1 MPVYIANYV
10 LMNYGTGA
18 IMVVPAHD
26 TRDFAF
32 AKKYGIDII
41 PVVDPEDPDIDL
53 ENLQDAFVAEG
64 NMINSGEFNGINNKE
79 AIEKITEY
87 IEKKGIGKK
96 TVNFRLRDWLIS
108 RQRYWG
114 VPIPMIYCEH
124 CGWVP
129 EKEENLPIMLPTDVE
144 FTGKGASPLAS
155 SSTFGDTVC
164 PVCGRPAKREIDTM
178 DTFVDSSWYFLR
190 YTDAKNDKEPFS
202 KDKVNYWMNVDQYI
216 GGVEHAILHLLYARF
231 FTKVIH
237 DLGLVDAEEPFENL
251 LTQGMVLKDGTKM
264 SKSVGNIVSPVEII
278 DKYGADTAR
287 LFILFA
293 APPDRDLDW
302 SDTGVEG
309 SFRFLNRVWNLMD
322 MVKETKTDDFNMA
335 TVIKKV
341 SEDYESVKYN
351 TSIAALMTA
360 VNAFYARGSVTKDE
374 LVTFVK
380 LLYPV
385 APHITSEM
393 YEMLVGGKI
402 EKAAWPT
409 YNEEDLISDVVE
421 IPVQVNGKLKG
432 KVTVK
437 KDEEESVVLEKA
449 KEIFEPLKNM
459 NIIKTIYVKGRII
472 NIVAK

>member
-1 MPVYIANYV
+1 M
-10 LMNYGTGA
+10 
-18 IMVVPAHD
+18 
-26 TRDFAF
+26 
-32 AKKYGIDII
+32 
-41 PVVDPEDPDIDL
+41 DPHNDEAL
-53 ENLQDAFVAEG
+53 VG
-64 NMINSGEFNGINNKE
+64 KE
-79 AIEKITEY
+79 ADEY
-87 IEKKGIGKK
+87 
-96 TVNFRLRDWLIS
+96 W
-108 RQRYWG
+108 Q
-114 VPIPMIYCEH
+114 
-124 CGWVP
+124 
-129 EKEENLPIMLPTDVE
+129 
-144 FTGKGASPLAS
+144 
-155 SSTFGDTVC
+155 
-164 PVCGRPAKREIDTM
+164 
-178 DTFVDSSWYFLR
+178 
-190 YTDAKNDKEPFS
+190 
-202 KDKVNYWMNVDQYI
+202 NVDFYL
-216 GGVEHAILHLLYARF
+216 GGSEHATHHLIYSRFWNMFLYDIGVVTNPEPYKKRTAQGLILGA
-231 FTKVIH
+231 
-237 DLGLVDAEEPFENL
+237 
-251 LTQGMVLKDGTKM
+251 DGEKM
-264 SKSVGNIVSPVEII
+264 SKSKGNVVNPDDVVAE
-278 DKYGADTAR
+278 YGADVLTT
-287 LFILFA
+287 FILFIGDYEKP
-293 APPDRDLDW
+293 APW
-302 SDTGVEG
+302 SQEGVKG
-309 SFRFLNRVWNLMD
+309 CWRFLNRVWNLMD